1 MDNKMDLNS
10 TYIYA
15 LGGLDEIGKNSY
27 VIEDND
33 SLVIVDA
40 GIKFTNETYS
50 GFNGMIANYE
60 SLLEKKDKIKA
71 LVITHGHE
79 DHIGAIPH
87 LLRQLHIKKIIA
99 PALPVELIKKR
110 LSEHKDIEPVEML
123 SYSDDSMFQLGSIKI
138 DFLRVCHSI
147 PDAFAVVFETPNG
160 KIVESGDF
168 RFDFATDG
176 DQTNLAKMMQI
187 GMRGIDV
194 LLCESTSS
202 EVPGFSESEKY
213 IIKNIE
219 DYIKAAPGRVFVS
232 TFSSNLSRIEEIIV
246 IAINLNKKVAIM
258 GKSMEANVKIS
269 RRLGYLKAKD
279 SDFIQSKDIK
289 NYLDNEVLVILTG
302 SQGEPTAALNM
313 MAQGKHSKISLKPND
328 TVILSSNPIP
338 GNFAQVETLINNL
351 YRHGVIVRENHPDKK
366 IHSSGHATRSEQQL
380 LIRGINSR
388 YLVPIHG
395 EYKMLKTLKKNAT
408 DLGYDEKDIIIV
420 RNGDVLQ
427 LKDKKLTHLVGVR
440 KAYEPVL
447 VNGVEVSAHTKQ
459 LLSERNQLSN
469 DGIVNVVL
477 QYSIKN
483 SKVYDTTISTRGCF
497 YASDNIQ
504 LLNRL
509 LGSIKKEF
517 NSSIKMDNFQFTD
530 ISFNE
535 IRKKLFE
542 IVKTSIW
549 RIKKKN
555 PIICF
560 DFVNIDE
567 VKDLV
572 SNNKFI
578 SIDTKNDISKIM
590 NEPEKEEQIDD

>member
-289 NYLDNEVLVILTG
+289 NYPDNEILVILTG

-530 ISFNE
+530 SSINE

>member
-269 RRLGYLKAKD
+269 RKLGYLKAKD

-289 NYLDNEVLVILTG
+289 NYPDNEILVILTG

-530 ISFNE
+530 SSINE

>member
-27 VIEDND
+27 VIEDNE

-87 LLRQLHIKKIIA
+87 LLRQLPIKKIIA

-123 SYSDDSMFQLGSIKI
+123 SYSDDSIFQLGSIKI

-176 DQTNLAKMMQI
+176 DQTNLTKMMQI

-289 NYLDNEVLVILTG
+289 NYPDNEVLVILTG

-338 GNFAQVETLINNL
+338 GNFAQVESLINSL
-351 YRHGVIVRENHPDKK
+351 YRHGVTVRENHPDKK

-459 LLSERNQLSN
+459 LLNERNQLSN

-477 QYSIKN
+477 QYSAKN
-483 SKVYDTTISTRGCF
+483 NKVYDTTISTRGCF

-517 NSSIKMDNFQFTD
+517 NSSVKVDNFKFTND
-530 ISFNE
+530 SINE

-549 RIKKKN
+549 RVKKKN

-560 DFVNIDE
+560 DFVNIDD
-567 VKDLV
+567 VKELV
-572 SNNKFI
+572 SENKFI
-578 SIDTKNDISKIM
+578 VADAKNDMSKLM
-590 NEPEKEEQIDD
+590 NEPEKEEQVDD

>member
-27 VIEDND
+27 VIEDNE

-87 LLRQLHIKKIIA
+87 LLRQLPIKKIIA

-123 SYSDDSMFQLGSIKI
+123 SYSDDSIFQLGSIKI

-176 DQTNLAKMMQI
+176 DQTNLTKMMQI

-269 RRLGYLKAKD
+269 RRLGYLKVKD

-289 NYLDNEVLVILTG
+289 NYPDNEVLVILTG

-338 GNFAQVETLINNL
+338 GNFAQVESLINSL
-351 YRHGVIVRENHPDKK
+351 YRHGVTVRENHPDKK

-459 LLSERNQLSN
+459 LLNERNQLSN

-477 QYSIKN
+477 QYSAKN
-483 SKVYDTTISTRGCF
+483 NKVYDTTISTRGCF

-517 NSSIKMDNFQFTD
+517 NSSVKVDNFKFTND
-530 ISFNE
+530 SINE

-549 RIKKKN
+549 RVKKKN

-560 DFVNIDE
+560 DFVNIDD
-567 VKDLV
+567 VKELV
-572 SNNKFI
+572 SENKFI
-578 SIDTKNDISKIM
+578 VADAKNDMSKLM
-590 NEPEKEEQIDD
+590 NEPEKEEQVDD

>member
-87 LLRQLHIKKIIA
+87 LLRQLPIKKIIA

-110 LSEHKDIEPVEML
+110 LSEHKDIEPVEIL

-176 DQTNLAKMMQI
+176 DQTNLTKMMQI

-289 NYLDNEVLVILTG
+289 NYPDNEVLVILTG

-530 ISFNE
+530 SSINE

>member
-27 VIEDND
+27 VIEDSD

-40 GIKFTNETYS
+40 GIKFTNELYS

-60 SLLEKKDKIKA
+60 SLLEKKEKIKA
-71 LVITHGHE
+71 LIITHGHE

-87 LLRQLHIKKIIA
+87 LLRQLPIKKIIA
-99 PALPVELIKKR
+99 PTLPVELIKKR

-123 SYSDDSMFQLGSIKI
+123 SYSDDSIFQLGSIKV

-147 PDAFAVVFETPNG
+147 PDSFAVVFETPNG

-176 DQTNLAKMMQI
+176 DQTNLAKMMEI

-219 DYIKAAPGRVFVS
+219 DYIKAAQGRVFVS

-279 SDFIQSKDIK
+279 SDFIQAKDVK
-289 NYLDNEVLVILTG
+289 NYPDNEVLVILTG

-313 MAQGKHSKISLKPND
+313 MAQGKHSKISLKPSD

-338 GNFAQVETLINNL
+338 GNFAQVESLINNL
-351 YRHGVIVRENHPDKK
+351 YRHGVTVRENHPDKK

-408 DLGYDEKDIIIV
+408 DLGYKEDDIIIV

-427 LKDKKLTHLVGVR
+427 LKDKKLTHLIGAR

-447 VNGVEVSAHTKQ
+447 VNGIEVSAYTKQ
-459 LLSERNQLSN
+459 LLNERNQLSN

-477 QYSIKN
+477 QYSAKN
-483 SKVYDTTISTRGCF
+483 NKVYDTTISTRGCF

-517 NSSIKMDNFQFTD
+517 NSYIKSENFIFSNESI
-530 ISFNE
+530 NE

-549 RIKKKN
+549 RTKKKN

-560 DFVNIDE
+560 DFINID
-567 VKDLV
+567 
-572 SNNKFI
+572 
-578 SIDTKNDISKIM
+578 
-590 NEPEKEEQIDD
+590 

>member
-530 ISFNE
+530 SSINE

>member
-40 GIKFTNETYS
+40 GIKFTNEMYS

-71 LVITHGHE
+71 LIITHGHE

-87 LLRQLHIKKIIA
+87 LLCQLPIKKIIA
-99 PALPVELIKKR
+99 PTLPVELIKKR
-110 LSEHKDIEPVEML
+110 LSEHKDIEPIEML
-123 SYSDDSMFQLGSIKI
+123 PYSDDSIFQLGSIKV

-147 PDAFAVVFETPNG
+147 PDSFAVVFETPNG

-176 DQTNLAKMMQI
+176 DQTNLTKMMEI
-187 GMRGIDV
+187 GMRNIDV

-279 SDFIQSKDIK
+279 NDFIQAKDVK
-289 NYLDNEVLVILTG
+289 NYPDNEVLVILTG

-313 MAQGKHSKISLKPND
+313 MAQGKHSKISLKPSD

-338 GNFAQVETLINNL
+338 GNFAQVESLINNL
-351 YRHGVIVRENHPDKK
+351 YRHGVTVRENHPDKK

-408 DLGYDEKDIIIV
+408 DLGYKEEDIIIV
-420 RNGDVLQ
+420 RNGDVLE
-427 LKDKKLTHLVGVR
+427 LKDKKLTHLVGAR

-447 VNGVEVSAHTKQ
+447 VNGMEVSAYTKQ
-459 LLSERNQLSN
+459 LLNERNQLSN

-477 QYSIKN
+477 QYSSKN
-483 SKVYDTTISTRGCF
+483 NKVYDTTISTRGCF

-504 LLNRL
+504 LLN
-509 LGSIKKEF
+509 
-517 NSSIKMDNFQFTD
+517 
-530 ISFNE
+530 
-535 IRKKLFE
+535 
-542 IVKTSIW
+542 
-549 RIKKKN
+549 
-555 PIICF
+555 
-560 DFVNIDE
+560 
-567 VKDLV
+567 
-572 SNNKFI
+572 
-578 SIDTKNDISKIM
+578 
-590 NEPEKEEQIDD
+590 

>member
-168 RFDFATDG
+168 IFDFATDG

-269 RRLGYLKAKD
+269 RKLGYLKAKD

-289 NYLDNEVLVILTG
+289 NYPDNEILVILTG

-440 KAYEPVL
+440 KAYESVL

-530 ISFNE
+530 SSINE

-542 IVKTSIW
+542 IVKASIW

>member
-269 RRLGYLKAKD
+269 RKLGYLKAKD

-289 NYLDNEVLVILTG
+289 NYPDNEILVILTG

-440 KAYEPVL
+440 KAYESVL

-530 ISFNE
+530 SSINE

-542 IVKTSIW
+542 IVKASIW